1 MHRPRSPCHAW
12 VYVRDDTDVFV
23 ARRCSREFASRQG
36 LSRAEAEALATAVT
50 EVARNIV
57 VHAGAGEMH
66 FGAVESVPKRGVIVT
81 ARDAGAGIP
90 HVEQAMQ
97 DGFSTKGGLGFGLP
111 GARRLV
117 DQFEIHST
125 VGEGTTVKLWKWAQG
140 EARRTG
146 MS

>member
-1 MHRPRSPCHAW
+1 MHRPQSPSHAW

-23 ARRCSREFASRQG
+23 ARRCSREFAVRQG
-36 LSRAEAEALATAVT
+36 LSHAEAEALATAVT
-50 EVARNIV
+50 EVARNII
-57 VHAGAGEMH
+57 VHARLGEMH
-66 FGAVESVPKRGVIVT
+66 FGALELVSKRGVIVT
-81 ARDAGAGIP
+81 ARDAGEGIP
-90 HVEQAMQ
+90 HVEEAMQ

-117 DQFEIHST
+117 DQFEIHSRA
-125 VGEGTTVKLWKWAQG
+125 GEGTTVILWKWALG